1 CQDTAMVKVDRTNI
15 TSIQI
20 SMRNVA
26 IICSQTGLQFPYGF
40 EIDDG
45 AVQIAAGPSC
55 FSAIEISCSEL
66 WIDTQ
71 RTVVISDSAGDVAAA
86 ETLDALFDVFL
97 CRLGALAQSI
107 GWENQDT
114 QNRNEEEAFHG

>member
-1 CQDTAMVKVDRTNI
+1 MVRSDIAAIK
-15 TSIQI
+15 I
-20 SMRNVA
+20 SLRNVA

-40 EIDDG
+40 EIGDG

-55 FSAIEISCSEL
+55 LPAVEICCCEL

-71 RTVVISDSAGDVAAA
+71 RPLVISDSAGDVAAA
-86 ETLDALFDVFL
+86 ETLDSLFDVFL

-107 GWENQDT
+107 GWEN
-114 QNRNEEEAFHG
+114 